1 MFIFKR
7 IQTLSKIYSI
17 WLTETFFNNKIA
29 SCINMPGAVHLLLTG
44 SPLPQLKGMP
54 ESCNPKRWV
63 LLTCSASLPA
73 DITPS
78 LPLPLLPHGILFS
91 DPCLPGHS
99 SGPKVA
105 VLAVSGQELDGA
117 RPDPMIF
124 SIFKALV
131 FLLGQWLPSRSL
143 GSHWAPWESPESLV
157 FADAF
162 SPLKLG
168 WRDTE
173 EFGFPTH
180 SWLSPLSLQGLL
192 QLHYSWLSTEDS
204 KPPFHYL
211 DSQLPYC
218 IYIFHDKPALLVLWI
233 R

>member
-78 LPLPLLPHGILFS
+78 LPLPLLPHGILFFWS
-91 DPCLPGHS
+91 MSPRTQQRAQGGCTCCIWSGAGRSQARSYDFLHLQSPGVPSWTMTSKQIPWLALS
-99 SGPKVA
+99 SLGESWIFSLCWRILSSQVGLERHRGVWFSHTFLTEPPFSPRTA
-105 VLAVSGQELDGA
+105 LAPLFLAVYRRLKA
-117 RPDPMIF
+117 TF
-124 SIFKALV
+124 SLF
-131 FLLGQWLPSRSL
+131 GLP
-143 GSHWAPWESPESLV
+143 A
-157 FADAF
+157 
-162 SPLKLG
+162 
-168 WRDTE
+168 
-173 EFGFPTH
+173 
-180 SWLSPLSLQGLL
+180 
-192 QLHYSWLSTEDS
+192 
-204 KPPFHYL
+204 
-211 DSQLPYC
+211 
-218 IYIFHDKPALLVLWI
+218 ALLHLYFPW
-233 R
+233 